1 MSDPESGR
9 MSPPDTNLGE
19 RSARTAVLVDQLQA
33 IVREL
38 EDMHPGRKFPL
49 DGHLVGSIGEAA
61 AEALFDL
68 KLVTASSTGHD
79 ATAGDGRRV
88 EIKATYGT
96 RGVAIRATSHLTA
109 TALIVLRLSKSPS
122 VPHEVVFNGPLSI
135 ALQSSG

>member
-1 MSDPESGR
+1 MPMARTRQALTEPTMSRYGIISRMSDPESGR

-68 KLVTASSTGHD
+68 KLVTASSTG
-79 ATAGDGRRV
+79 
-88 EIKATYGT
+88 
-96 RGVAIRATSHLTA
+96 
-109 TALIVLRLSKSPS
+109 
-122 VPHEVVFNGPLSI
+122 
-135 ALQSSG
+135 